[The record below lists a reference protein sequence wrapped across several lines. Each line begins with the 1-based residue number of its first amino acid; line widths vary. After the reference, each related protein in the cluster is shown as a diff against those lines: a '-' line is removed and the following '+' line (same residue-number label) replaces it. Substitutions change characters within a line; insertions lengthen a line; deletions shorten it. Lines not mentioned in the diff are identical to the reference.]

1 MSANIISFVI
11 VLGVLIFAHELGHF
25 LLAKLMGVGVEK
37 FSLGFGP
44 KIFGKKIGM
53 TEYMI
58 SAIPLGG
65 YVKMV
70 GEEPDTE
77 LDDSLLPLS
86 FSHKGLFR
94 RSMIVLAG
102 PAFNLLL
109 SVVIFFVFFQV
120 SGLPIM
126 KPEVGE
132 VQEGMPAHE
141 GGIRPGDSI
150 VSIDG
155 KLVGRWEE
163 MAALIKKSGGRPL
176 NIGILRNNTSISV
189 KIAPKVVASQN
200 LFGEQIEKY
209 AIGITASGAFSV
221 EKLNLLEAG
230 AEGVSQTWEI
240 AKLTVVAIGKIISG
254 TVSAKTLGGPI
265 MIAQMAGQQAKA
277 GIANLIFFIAL
288 LSVNLGI
295 INLLPI
301 PVLDGGHLMFFFIEA
316 VGRKPVNIKVREVA
330 QQVGIFVLIMLMIK
344 NNLSAHGGVPKRFKM
359 LTYYRVC
366 SAFSPFRAL
375 P

>member
-44 KIFGKKIGM
+44 KIVSKKIGM

-58 SAIPLGG
+58 SSIPLGG

-70 GEEPDTE
+70 GEEPDAE

-109 SVVIFFVFFQV
+109 SVVIFFVFFLI

-132 VQEGMPAHE
+132 VKEGMPAHE

-155 KLVGRWEE
+155 KLVSRWEE

-176 NIGILRNNTSISV
+176 HIGILRNNTGISV
-189 KIAPKVVASQN
+189 KIAPKMVSSQN

-221 EKLNLLEAG
+221 EKLNPLEAG

-277 GIANLIFFIAL
+277 GITNLIFFIAL

-330 QQVGIFVLIMLMIK
+330 QQVGIFVLLMLMIFVFY
-344 NNLSAHGGVPKRFKM
+344 NDIV
-359 LTYYRVC
+359 RVL
-366 SAFSPFRAL
+366 FD
-375 P
+375 

>member
-44 KIFGKKIGM
+44 KIVSKKIGM

-58 SAIPLGG
+58 SSIPLGG

-70 GEEPDTE
+70 GEEPDAE

-109 SVVIFFVFFQV
+109 SVVIFFVFFLV

-132 VQEGMPAHE
+132 VKEGMPAHE

-155 KLVGRWEE
+155 ELVSRWEE

-176 NIGILRNNTSISV
+176 HIGILRNNTGISV
-189 KIAPKVVASQN
+189 KIAPKMVSSQN

-221 EKLNLLEAG
+221 EKLNPLEAG

-277 GIANLIFFIAL
+277 GITNLIFFIAL

-330 QQVGIFVLIMLMIK
+330 QQVGIFVLLMLMIFVFY
-344 NNLSAHGGVPKRFKM
+344 NDIV
-359 LTYYRVC
+359 RVL
-366 SAFSPFRAL
+366 FD
-375 P
+375 

>member
-44 KIFGKKIGM
+44 RIVSKKIGM

-126 KPEVGE
+126 KPEVGG
-132 VQEGMPAHE
+132 VQEGMPAQE

-155 KLVGRWEE
+155 KLVRRWEE
-163 MAALIKKSGGRPL
+163 MAALIKKSDGRPL
-176 NIGILRNNTSISV
+176 HIGILRNNTSVSV
-189 KIAPKVVASQN
+189 KIAPKVVSSQN

-221 EKLNLLEAG
+221 EKLNLFEAG
-230 AEGVSQTWEI
+230 AEGVLQTWEI

-254 TVSAKTLGGPI
+254 TISAKTLGGPI

-277 GIANLIFFIAL
+277 GISNLIFFIAL

-316 VGRKPVNIKVREVA
+316 VSRKPVNIKVREVA
-330 QQVGIFVLIMLMIK
+330 QQVGIVVLIMLMIFVFY
-344 NNLSAHGGVPKRFKM
+344 NDIV
-359 LTYYRVC
+359 RVL
-366 SAFSPFRAL
+366 FD
-375 P
+375 

>member
-1 MSANIISFVI
+1 MSTNIISFAI
-11 VLGVLIFAHELGHF
+11 VLGVLVFVHEFGHF

-44 KIFGKKIGM
+44 RIVSKKIGM

-70 GEEPDTE
+70 GESPQKE

-86 FSHKGLFR
+86 FSHKGLFK
-94 RSMIVLAG
+94 RSLIVLAG
-102 PAFNLLL
+102 PVFNLLL
-109 SVVIFFVFFQV
+109 SVAIFFVFFQV

-141 GGIRPGDSI
+141 AGIRPGDRV

-155 KLVGRWEE
+155 KPVTRWEE
-163 MAALIKKSGGRPL
+163 MADLIKQSSGRPL
-176 NIGILRNNTSISV
+176 PIEILRDNSTV
-189 KIAPKVVASQN
+189 LVKVVPKLLSSQN
-200 LFGEQIEKY
+200 LFGEQVEKY
-209 AIGITASGAFSV
+209 VVGITASGAV
-221 EKLNLLEAG
+221 TVRRLNPFQSAAQGLL
-230 AEGVSQTWEI
+230 QTWQI
-240 AKLTVVAIGKIISG
+240 AKLTVVAIGKIITG
-254 TVSAKTLGGPI
+254 TISAKTLGGPI
-265 MIAQMAGQQAKA
+265 MIAQLAGQQAEA
-277 GIANLIFFIAL
+277 GIINLIFFIAL

-301 PVLDGGHLMFFFIEA
+301 PVLDGGHLLFFLIEA
-316 VGRKPVNIKVREVA
+316 VSRRPLNHKMREVA
-330 QQVGIFVLIMLMIK
+330 QQIGIFILILLMIYVFY
-344 NNLSAHGGVPKRFKM
+344 NDIA
-359 LTYYRVC
+359 RVL
-366 SAFSPFRAL
+366 FD
-375 P
+375 

>member
-11 VLGVLIFAHELGHF
+11 GLGVLIFAHELGHF

-44 KIFGKKIGM
+44 KIVSKKIGM

-58 SAIPLGG
+58 SSIPLGG

-70 GEEPDTE
+70 GEEPDAE

-109 SVVIFFVFFQV
+109 SVVIFFVFFLV

-132 VQEGMPAHE
+132 VKEGMPAHE

-155 KLVGRWEE
+155 KLVSRWEE

-176 NIGILRNNTSISV
+176 HIGILRNNTGISV
-189 KIAPKVVASQN
+189 KIAPKMVSSQN

-221 EKLNLLEAG
+221 EKLNPLEAG

-277 GIANLIFFIAL
+277 GITNLIFFIAL

-330 QQVGIFVLIMLMIK
+330 QQVGIFVLLMLMIFVFY
-344 NNLSAHGGVPKRFKM
+344 NDIV
-359 LTYYRVC
+359 RVL
-366 SAFSPFRAL
+366 FD
-375 P
+375 